1 MAPQS
6 LMAQIAL
13 SDETV
18 DGRRARRERGR
29 IAVSD
34 AVIDLVVEG
43 NADPTA
49 EQVAKRAGVSV
60 ASLFR
65 YFETLKELRRET
77 LRRYFKR
84 YDHLFQLP
92 DISESTL
99 EDRSQVFVNCRAKL
113 YETTEPMCRQAR
125 RRAPDFPDL
134 DEELHSVRAMQA
146 DQIRQC
152 FAYELEALSPSARDD
167 LVATIN
173 TLTSFES
180 WDQIVHDHNRTPQ
193 QVRRTWTTALHR
205 LLQPLGSSNTGST
218 TEMVQ
223 Q

>member
-6 LMAQIAL
+6 LMTQTAL
-13 SDETV
+13 SNETI

-29 IAVSD
+29 LAVSD
-34 AVIDLVVEG
+34 AVIDLVGEG
-43 NADPTA
+43 NTDPTS

-65 YFETLKELRRET
+65 YFETLEELRQET

-84 YDHLFQLP
+84 YDHLLQLP
-92 DISESTL
+92 DIAESTL
-99 EDRSQVFVNCRAKL
+99 EHRTQVLVNRRAKL
-113 YETTEPMCRQAR
+113 YETTGPMCRQAR
-125 RRAPDFPDL
+125 RRAPEFPDV
-134 DEELHSVRAMQA
+134 DEGLRSVRSMQA

-152 FAYELEALSPSARDD
+152 FAHELEALNPSARDD
-167 LVATIN
+167 LVATIS

-205 LLQPLGSSNTGST
+205 LLQPLGSSNTGSA
-218 TEMVQ
+218 TEMVHQ
-223 Q
+223 

>member
-6 LMAQIAL
+6 QMAQIAL

-65 YFETLKELRRET
+65 YFKTLKELRRET

-92 DISESTL
+92 DISEGTL
-99 EDRSQVFVNCRAKL
+99 KHRSQVFVNCRAKL

>member
-84 YDHLFQLP
+84 YDHLCQLL
-92 DISESTL
+92 DSSESTL
-99 EDRSQVFVNCRAKL
+99 EHRPQVFVNCRAKL

-134 DEELHSVRAMQA
+134 DEELHSVRARQA

-167 LVATIN
+167 LVATIS

-180 WDQIVHDHNRTPQ
+180 WDQIMHDHNRTPR
-193 QVRRTWTTALHR
+193 QVRRTWVTALHPP
-205 LLQPLGSSNTGST
+205 LQPLASSNTGTATSI
-218 TEMVQ
+218 VPP
-223 Q
+223 

>member
-65 YFETLKELRRET
+65 YFETLKELRQET

-92 DISESTL
+92 DIAESTL
-99 EDRSQVFVNCRAKL
+99 EHRTQVLVNRRAKL
-113 YETTEPMCRQAR
+113 YETTGPMCRQAR
-125 RRAPDFPDL
+125 RRAPDLPDL
-134 DEELHSVRAMQA
+134 DEELHSTRAMQA

-152 FAYELEALSPSARDD
+152 FAHELEALSPSASDD
-167 LVATIN
+167 LVATIS

-180 WDQIVHDHNRTPQ
+180 WEQIVHDHNRTPQ
-193 QVRRTWTTALHR
+193 EVRRAWTSAVHR

>member
-77 LRRYFKR
+77 LHRYFKR

-205 LLQPLGSSNTGST
+205 LLQPLGSSNTGSA

>member
-6 LMAQIAL
+6 LMAQIAS

-43 NADPTA
+43 NANPTA

-92 DISESTL
+92 DISEGTL
-99 EDRSQVFVNCRAKL
+99 EHRSQVFVNCRAKL

-125 RRAPDFPDL
+125 RRAPDFPDV
-134 DEELHSVRAMQA
+134 DEELHSVRARQA

-167 LVATIN
+167 LVATIS

-180 WDQIVHDHNRTPQ
+180 WDQIVHDHNRTPR
-193 QVRRTWTTALHR
+193 QVRRTWVTALHR
-205 LLQPLGSSNTGST
+205 LLQPLESSNTGT
-218 TEMVQ
+218 ATEMVQ

>member
-1 MAPQS
+1 MAPRP

-43 NADPTA
+43 NTDPTS

-65 YFETLKELRRET
+65 YFETLKELRQET

-92 DISESTL
+92 DIAKSTL
-99 EDRSQVFVNCRAKL
+99 EHRTQVLVNRRSKL
-113 YETTEPMCRQAR
+113 YETTEPMCHQAR

-180 WDQIVHDHNRTPQ
+180 WDQIVHDHNRTPR

-205 LLQPLGSSNTGST
+205 LLQPPGYSNTGST

-223 Q
+223 K

>member
-1 MAPQS
+1 MTPQS
-6 LMAQIAL
+6 LMIQTAL
-13 SDETV
+13 SNETT

-29 IAVSD
+29 LAVSD
-34 AVIDLVVEG
+34 AVIDLVFEG
-43 NADPTA
+43 NTDPTS

-65 YFETLKELRRET
+65 YFETLKELRQET
-77 LRRYFKR
+77 LHRYFKR

-92 DISESTL
+92 DITESTL
-99 EDRSQVFVNCRAKL
+99 EHRTQVLVDRRAKL

-125 RRAPDFPDL
+125 RRAPDVPDL
-134 DEELHSVRAMQA
+134 DEELRSTRAMQA
-146 DQIRQC
+146 DQIRQY
-152 FAYELEALSPSARDD
+152 FACELEALSPSASDD

-180 WDQIVHDHNRTPQ
+180 WDQIAHGHNRTPQ
-193 QVRRTWTTALHR
+193 QVRRTWTTALHQ
-205 LLQPLGSSNTGST
+205 LLQPLESSNTGSA

>member
-1 MAPQS
+1 MTPQS
-6 LMAQIAL
+6 LMIQTAL
-13 SDETV
+13 SNETT

-29 IAVSD
+29 LAVSD
-34 AVIDLVVEG
+34 AVIDLVFEG
-43 NADPTA
+43 NTDPTS

-65 YFETLKELRRET
+65 YFETLKELRQET
-77 LRRYFKR
+77 LHRYFKR

-92 DISESTL
+92 DITESTL
-99 EDRSQVFVNCRAKL
+99 EHRTQVLVDRRAKL

-125 RRAPDFPDL
+125 RRAPDVPDL
-134 DEELHSVRAMQA
+134 DEELRSTRAMQA
-146 DQIRQC
+146 DQIRQY
-152 FAYELEALSPSARDD
+152 FACELEALSPSASDD

-180 WDQIVHDHNRTPQ
+180 WDQIAHDHNRTPQ
-193 QVRRTWTTALHR
+193 QVRRTWTTALHQ
-205 LLQPLGSSNTGST
+205 LLQPLESSNTGSA

>member
-1 MAPQS
+1 MTPQS

-99 EDRSQVFVNCRAKL
+99 EHRSQVFVNCRAKL

-134 DEELHSVRAMQA
+134 DEELHSVRARQA

-152 FAYELEALSPSARDD
+152 FAYELEALSPS
-167 LVATIN
+167 
-173 TLTSFES
+173 
-180 WDQIVHDHNRTPQ
+180 
-193 QVRRTWTTALHR
+193 RR
-205 LLQPLGSSNTGST
+205 P
-218 TEMVQ
+218 
-223 Q
+223 

>member
-65 YFETLKELRRET
+65 YFKTLKELRRET

-92 DISESTL
+92 DISEGTL
-99 EDRSQVFVNCRAKL
+99 EHRSQVFVNCRAKW
-113 YETTEPMCRQAR
+113 YETTEPMCRGAR
-125 RRAPDFPDL
+125 RRAPDVPDL
-134 DEELHSVRAMQA
+134 DEVLHSVRARQA

-167 LVATIN
+167 LVATIS

-180 WDQIVHDHNRTPQ
+180 WDQIVHDHNRTPR
-193 QVRRTWTTALHR
+193 QVRRTWVTALHR
-205 LLQPLGSSNTGST
+205 LLQPLESSNTGT
-218 TEMVQ
+218 ATEMVQ

>member
-65 YFETLKELRRET
+65 YFETLKELRQET

-92 DISESTL
+92 DIAKSTL
-99 EDRSQVFVNCRAKL
+99 EHRTQVLVNRRSKL

-134 DEELHSVRAMQA
+134 DEQLHSVRSMQA

-152 FAYELEALSPSARDD
+152 FAHELEALSPSARDD

-205 LLQPLGSSNTGST
+205 LLQPLGSSNTGSA
-218 TEMVQ
+218 TEVVQ
-223 Q
+223 

>member
-1 MAPQS
+1 
-6 LMAQIAL
+6 MAQIAL

-180 WDQIVHDHNRTPQ
+180 WDQIVHDHNRTPR

-205 LLQPLGSSNTGST
+205 LLQPPGYSNTGST

>member
-1 MAPQS
+1 MTPQS
-6 LMAQIAL
+6 LMTQTAL
-13 SDETV
+13 SNETT

-29 IAVSD
+29 LAVSD
-34 AVIDLVVEG
+34 AVIDLVFEG
-43 NADPTA
+43 NTDPTS

-65 YFETLKELRRET
+65 YFETLKELRQET
-77 LRRYFKR
+77 LHRYFKR

-92 DISESTL
+92 DITGSTL
-99 EDRSQVFVNCRAKL
+99 EQRTQVLVNRRAKL

-125 RRAPDFPDL
+125 RRAPDVPDL
-134 DEELHSVRAMQA
+134 DEELRSTRAMQA

-152 FAYELEALSPSARDD
+152 FACELEALSPSASDD

-180 WDQIVHDHNRTPQ
+180 WDQIAHDHNRTPQ
-193 QVRRTWTTALHR
+193 QVRRTWTTALHQ
-205 LLQPLGSSNTGST
+205 LLQPLESSNTGSA

>member
-1 MAPQS
+1 MAPRP

-34 AVIDLVVEG
+34 AVIDLAFEG
-43 NADPTA
+43 NANPTA

-92 DISESTL
+92 DISEGTL
-99 EDRSQVFVNCRAKL
+99 KHRSQVFVNCRAKL

-125 RRAPDFPDL
+125 RRAPDFPDV
-134 DEELHSVRAMQA
+134 DEELHSVRARQA
-146 DQIRQC
+146 DQVRQC

-167 LVATIN
+167 LVATIS

-180 WDQIVHDHNRTPQ
+180 WDQIVHDHNRTPR

-205 LLQPLGSSNTGST
+205 LLQPLESSNTGT
-218 TEMVQ
+218 ATAMVQ

>member
-77 LRRYFKR
+77 LRRYFTR

-180 WDQIVHDHNRTPQ
+180 WDQIVHDHNRTPR

-205 LLQPLGSSNTGST
+205 LLQPPGYSNTGST

>member
-6 LMAQIAL
+6 LMTQTAL
-13 SDETV
+13 SNETI

-29 IAVSD
+29 LAVSD

-65 YFETLKELRRET
+65 YFETLKELRQET

-92 DISESTL
+92 DITESTL
-99 EDRSQVFVNCRAKL
+99 EHRTQVLVNCRAKL

-167 LVATIN
+167 LVATIS

-180 WDQIVHDHNRTPQ
+180 WDQIVHDHNRTPR
-193 QVRRTWTTALHR
+193 QVRRTWVTALHR
-205 LLQPLGSSNTGST
+205 LLQPLESSNTGT
-218 TEMVQ
+218 ATAMVQ

>member
-205 LLQPLGSSNTGST
+205 LLQPLGSSNAGSA

-223 Q
+223 

>member
-6 LMAQIAL
+6 LMTQTAL
-13 SDETV
+13 SNETI

-29 IAVSD
+29 LAVSD
-34 AVIDLVVEG
+34 AVIDLVAEG
-43 NADPTA
+43 NTDPTS

-65 YFETLKELRRET
+65 YFETLKELRQET

-92 DISESTL
+92 DIAESTL
-99 EDRSQVFVNCRAKL
+99 EHRTQVLVNRRAKL
-113 YETTEPMCRQAR
+113 YETTGPMCRQAR
-125 RRAPDFPDL
+125 RRAPDLPDL
-134 DEELHSVRAMQA
+134 DEELHSTRAMQA

-152 FAYELEALSPSARDD
+152 FAHELEALSPSASDD
-167 LVATIN
+167 LVATIS

-180 WDQIVHDHNRTPQ
+180 WEQIVHDHNRTPQ
-193 QVRRTWTTALHR
+193 EVRRAWTSAVHR

>member
-6 LMAQIAL
+6 LTTQTTL
-13 SDETV
+13 GNETI

-29 IAVSD
+29 LAVSD

-43 NADPTA
+43 NTDPTS

-65 YFETLKELRRET
+65 YFETLRELRQET

-84 YDHLFQLP
+84 YDHLFQIP
-92 DISESTL
+92 DITESTL
-99 EDRSQVFVNCRAKL
+99 EHRTQVLVNRRAKL
-113 YETTEPMCRQAR
+113 YETTEPMCHQAR

-146 DQIRQC
+146 DQVRQC

-205 LLQPLGSSNTGST
+205 LLQPLGSSNTGSG
-218 TEMVQ
+218 TEMVHQ
-223 Q
+223 

>member
-43 NADPTA
+43 NADPTS

-65 YFETLKELRRET
+65 YFETLKELRQET

-92 DISESTL
+92 DITESTL
-99 EDRSQVFVNCRAKL
+99 
-113 YETTEPMCRQAR
+113 
-125 RRAPDFPDL
+125 
-134 DEELHSVRAMQA
+134 
-146 DQIRQC
+146 
-152 FAYELEALSPSARDD
+152 
-167 LVATIN
+167 
-173 TLTSFES
+173 
-180 WDQIVHDHNRTPQ
+180 
-193 QVRRTWTTALHR
+193 
-205 LLQPLGSSNTGST
+205 
-218 TEMVQ
+218 
-223 Q
+223 